1 MNQGWFSLQREGS
14 LCWIKDQQNP
24 ADRRWSIDL
33 GQADEHGVPILAQDF
48 AIVSRVANPKTVNML
63 VLVARLWGYGT
74 QAAGEFLTNGRFLDA
89 LAAQAPTGWKK
100 RICR

>member
-48 AIVSRVANPKTVNML
+48 AIFSRVANPKTVNML
-63 VLVARLWGYGT
+63 VLVAGLWGYGT

-89 LAAQAPTGWKK
+89 LAAQAPTGWGKK
-100 RICR
+100 